1 MKGGSGFHGTQNK
14 ANCTAG
20 THQQWKTD
28 ALNQV
33 LAIILLG
40 ILFFTGYLVGLIEYL
55 NT

>member
-1 MKGGSGFHGTQNK
+1 MAHRK
-14 ANCTAG
+14 ANRTAG

-40 ILFFTGYLVGLIEYL
+40 ILFFTGYLVGLIEYKHL
-55 NT
+55 KKHEKSNN